1 MSDDEQVLVF
11 PCYLLKRL
19 KGLPGIASHH
29 VNVNNLQVFAD
40 SIVPEL
46 RLMRRG
52 DVEDDPTMLQLIP
65 YVVVESADRKR
76 VLMYNRGN
84 KGGETRLA
92 DKWSIGVGGH
102 INPEDGETVVGNN
115 LGDDYLGFIRNS
127 ASRELREELRNWEDR
142 DTIQY
147 WAFLHTDDSAVNAVH
162 FCCILKIGY
171 SGDEGTLEAAEEGV
185 VMEWV
190 KKEDLK
196 DYVLESWSEMIRDH
210 LLD

>member
-11 PCYLLKRL
+11 PCYLLNHL
-19 KGLPGIASHH
+19 TGLPGIASHH
-29 VNVNNLQVFAD
+29 VNVNNLQLFAD
-40 SIVPEL
+40 KIVPEL

-52 DVEDDPTMLQLIP
+52 DVEDDPTTLQLIP

-76 VLMYNRGN
+76 VLTYNRGS

-102 INPEDGETVVGNN
+102 INTEDGETVVEDN

-127 ASRELREELRNWEDR
+127 AYRELREELRNWEDPE
-142 DTIQY
+142 TIQY

-162 FCCILKIGY
+162 FGCVLQISY
-171 SGDEGTLEAAEEGV
+171 SGDENTLEAAEEGTT
-185 VMEWV
+185 MEWA